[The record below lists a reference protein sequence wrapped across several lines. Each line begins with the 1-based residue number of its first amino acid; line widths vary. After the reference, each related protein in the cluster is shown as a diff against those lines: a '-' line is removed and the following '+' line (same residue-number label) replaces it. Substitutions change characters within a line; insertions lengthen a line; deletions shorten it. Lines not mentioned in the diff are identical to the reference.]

1 VTHIPVVLVTG
12 STEIVDR
19 RSHAYVEEAYTNA
32 LVAAGLLP
40 WVLPPIAPAIAIR
53 ALDHV
58 EGLVLTGGE
67 DIGAHWFNDV
77 PHPAAG
83 APHDARDAYEI
94 ALSRAAYERRL
105 PTLALCRGAHLIN
118 VALGGSLIQDI
129 PSQRPEIAHPRSKY
143 RTERVHAVELDRQS
157 RLASIFGASTV
168 GANSF
173 HHQAIDRLAAPLCIA
188 GRSPDGIIEAFE
200 STAHDW
206 WMMAVQWHPEDLTET
221 EEDWDRRLFTA
232 FADELRARHDTNE

>member
-1 VTHIPVVLVTG
+1 MTRTPVVLVTG
-12 STEIVDR
+12 STAIVDR

-40 WVLPPIAPAIAIR
+40 WVLPPIDPSVATR

-58 EGLVLTGGE
+58 AGLVLTGGE
-67 DIGAHWFNDV
+67 DIGPQWFDDV

-83 APHDARDAYEI
+83 APHAARDAYEI
-94 ALSRAAYERRL
+94 ALSRAAHARRI

-143 RTERVHAVELDRQS
+143 RTERVHAVEMDPPS
-157 RLASIFGASTV
+157 RLASIFGATTLGV
-168 GANSF
+168 NSF
-173 HHQAIDRLAAPLCIA
+173 HHQAIDRLASPLRIA
-188 GRSPDGIIEAFE
+188 GTSPDGIIEAFE
-200 STAHDW
+200 STDPDW

-221 EEDWDRRLFTA
+221 DEDWDRRLFAA
-232 FADELRARHDTNE
+232 FAEKLRT